1 MNRQRRPSV
10 DGRESR
16 NIRREELRRK
26 KRIKKRRRERILRI
40 GFILVILFAL
50 IFAVRKLTSSNRKI
64 ASDIEIAIKNYDEAY
79 FDKNMD
85 RMDVI
90 MDALKKSYSKDEKE
104 EKEFYEAA
112 FKNLSITYIE
122 EKKVEGGRELSLEI
136 ENANYIDVYNSLEA
150 GSSHEDYI
158 KALSR
163 EDNPKKKARVSIFIR
178 DKMFSK
184 KIYESRPFVNAIL
197 GGALD
202 YAN

>member
-26 KRIKKRRRERILRI
+26 RRIKKRRRERILRT
-40 GFILVILFAL
+40 GLILVILLAL
-50 IFAVRKLTSSNRKI
+50 VFAVRKLTSSNKKI
-64 ASDIEIAIKNYDEAY
+64 ASNIETAIKSYDEGY

-112 FKNLSITYIE
+112 FKNLSISYIE
-122 EKKVEGGRELSLEI
+122 EKKVEGGKELSLEI
-136 ENANYIDVYNSLEA
+136 ENVNYIDVYNSLEA
-150 GSSHEDYI
+150 GASHEDYI
-158 KALSR
+158 KALSSK
-163 EDNPKKKARVSIFIR
+163 DYPKKKARVSIFVR
-178 DKMFSK
+178 NKMFSK

-202 YAN
+202 YAK

>member
-10 DGRESR
+10 DGRESI

-50 IFAVRKLTSSNRKI
+50 IFAVRKLTSSNKKI
-64 ASDIEIAIKNYDEAY
+64 ASDIETAIKSYDEGY
-79 FDKNMD
+79 FEKNMD

-136 ENANYIDVYNSLEA
+136 ENVNYIDVYNSLEA
-150 GSSHEDYI
+150 GVSHEDYI

>member
-1 MNRQRRPSV
+1 MTRQRRPSV
-10 DGRESR
+10 KERESR
-16 NIRREELRRK
+16 DIRREELRRR
-26 KRIKKRRRERILRI
+26 KRIKKRRKERILRI
-40 GFILVILFAL
+40 GFILVILLAL
-50 IFAVRKLTSSNRKI
+50 VFAVRKLTSSNKRI
-64 ASDIEIAIKNYDEAY
+64 ASDIETAIKSYDEGY
-79 FDKNMD
+79 FEKNMD

-90 MDALKKSYSKDEKE
+90 MDALKKSYSEDEKE

-122 EKKVEGGRELSLEI
+122 EKKVEGGRELSLEV
-136 ENANYIDVYNSLEA
+136 ENVNYIDVYNSLEA

-163 EDNPKKKARVSIFIR
+163 EGNPKKKARVSIFIR

>member
-26 KRIKKRRRERILRI
+26 RRIKKRRRERILRT
-40 GFILVILFAL
+40 GLILVILLAL
-50 IFAVRKLTSSNRKI
+50 VFAVRKLTSSNKKI
-64 ASDIEIAIKNYDEAY
+64 ASNIETAIKSYDEGY

-112 FKNLSITYIE
+112 FKNLSISYIE
-122 EKKVEGGRELSLEI
+122 EKKVEGGKELSLEI
-136 ENANYIDVYNSLEA
+136 ENVNYIDVYNSLEA
-150 GSSHEDYI
+150 GASHEDYI

-163 EDNPKKKARVSIFIR
+163 EDYPKKKARVSIFVR
-178 DKMFSK
+178 NKMFSK

-202 YAN
+202 YAK

>member
-50 IFAVRKLTSSNRKI
+50 IFAVRKLTSSNKKI
-64 ASDIEIAIKNYDEAY
+64 ASNIEIAIKSYDEAY
-79 FDKNMD
+79 FEKNMD

-122 EKKVEGGRELSLEI
+122 EKKVEGGKELSLEI
-136 ENANYIDVYNSLEA
+136 ENVNYIDVYNSLGA
-150 GSSHEDYI
+150 GASHEDYI
-158 KALSR
+158 KALSSK
-163 EDNPKKKARVSIFIR
+163 DYPKKKARVSIFIR
-178 DKMFSK
+178 EKMFSK
-184 KIYESRPFVNAIL
+184 KIYESRPFVNATL

>member
-50 IFAVRKLTSSNRKI
+50 IFAVRKLTSSNKKI

>member
-16 NIRREELRRK
+16 NIRREELRRR
-26 KRIKKRRRERILRI
+26 KRIKKRRKERIFRI
-40 GFILVILFAL
+40 GLILVILLAL
-50 IFAVRKLTSSNRKI
+50 VFAVRKLTSSNKKI
-64 ASDIEIAIKNYDEAY
+64 ASNIETAIKSYDEAY

-122 EKKVEGGRELSLEI
+122 EK
-136 ENANYIDVYNSLEA
+136 
-150 GSSHEDYI
+150 
-158 KALSR
+158 
-163 EDNPKKKARVSIFIR
+163 
-178 DKMFSK
+178 
-184 KIYESRPFVNAIL
+184 
-197 GGALD
+197 
-202 YAN
+202 

>member
-1 MNRQRRPSV
+1 MTRQRRPSV

-16 NIRREELRRK
+16 NIRREELRRR
-26 KRIKKRRRERILRI
+26 KRIKKRRKERILRI
-40 GFILVILFAL
+40 GFILVILLAL
-50 IFAVRKLTSSNRKI
+50 IFAVRKLTSSNKKI
-64 ASDIEIAIKNYDEAY
+64 AGDIETAIKSYDEAY
-79 FDKNMD
+79 FEKNMD

>member
-16 NIRREELRRK
+16 NIRREELRRR
-26 KRIKKRRRERILRI
+26 KRIKKRRKERIFRI
-40 GFILVILFAL
+40 GLILVILLAL
-50 IFAVRKLTSSNRKI
+50 VFAVRKLTSSNKKI
-64 ASDIEIAIKNYDEAY
+64 ASNIETAIKSYDEAY

-122 EKKVEGGRELSLEI
+122 EKKVEGGKELSLEI
-136 ENANYIDVYNSLEA
+136 ENVNYIDVYNSLEA
-150 GSSHEDYI
+150 GASHEDYI
-158 KALSR
+158 NALSSK
-163 EDNPKKKARVSIFIR
+163 DYPKKKARVSIFVR
-178 DKMFSK
+178 NKMFSK

-202 YAN
+202 YAK

>member
-26 KRIKKRRRERILRI
+26 RRIKKRRRERILRT
-40 GFILVILFAL
+40 GLILVILLAL
-50 IFAVRKLTSSNRKI
+50 VFAVRKLTSSNKKI
-64 ASDIEIAIKNYDEAY
+64 ASNIETAIKSYDEGY

-90 MDALKKSYSKDEKE
+90 LDALKKSYSKDEKE

-112 FKNLSITYIE
+112 FKNLSISYIE
-122 EKKVEGGRELSLEI
+122 EKKVEGGKELSLEI
-136 ENANYIDVYNSLEA
+136 ENVNYIDVYNSLEA
-150 GSSHEDYI
+150 GASHKDYI
-158 KALSR
+158 KALSSK
-163 EDNPKKKARVSIFIR
+163 DYPKKKARVSIFVR
-178 DKMFSK
+178 NKMFSK

-202 YAN
+202 YAK

>member
-26 KRIKKRRRERILRI
+26 RRIKKRRRERILRT
-40 GFILVILFAL
+40 GLILVILLAL
-50 IFAVRKLTSSNRKI
+50 VFAVRKLTSSNKKI
-64 ASDIEIAIKNYDEAY
+64 ASNIETAIKSHDEGY

-90 MDALKKSYSKDEKE
+90 LDALKKSYSKDEKE

-112 FKNLSITYIE
+112 FKNLSISYIE
-122 EKKVEGGRELSLEI
+122 EKKVEGGKELSLEI
-136 ENANYIDVYNSLEA
+136 ENVNYIDVYNSLEA
-150 GSSHEDYI
+150 GASHEDYI
-158 KALSR
+158 KALSSK
-163 EDNPKKKARVSIFIR
+163 DYPKKKARVSIFVR
-178 DKMFSK
+178 NKMFSK

-202 YAN
+202 YAK

>member
-50 IFAVRKLTSSNRKI
+50 IFAVRKLTSSNKKI
-64 ASDIEIAIKNYDEAY
+64 ASDIETAIKSYDEAY

-136 ENANYIDVYNSLEA
+136 ENVNYIDVYNSLEA

>member
-122 EKKVEGGRELSLEI
+122 EKKVEGGKELSLEI
-136 ENANYIDVYNSLEA
+136 ENVNYIDVYNSLGA
-150 GSSHEDYI
+150 GTSHEDYI
-158 KALSR
+158 KALSSK
-163 EDNPKKKARVSIFIR
+163 DYPKKKARVSIFIR

>member
-50 IFAVRKLTSSNRKI
+50 IFAVRKLTSSNKKI
-64 ASDIEIAIKNYDEAY
+64 ASNIEIAIKSYDEAY
-79 FDKNMD
+79 FEKNMD

-122 EKKVEGGRELSLEI
+122 EKKVEGGKELSLEI
-136 ENANYIDVYNSLEA
+136 ENVNYIDVYNSLGA
-150 GSSHEDYI
+150 GASHEDYI
-158 KALSR
+158 KALSSK
-163 EDNPKKKARVSIFIR
+163 DYPKKKARVSIFIR

-184 KIYESRPFVNAIL
+184 KIYESRPFVNATL

>member
-40 GFILVILFAL
+40 GFILVILLAL
-50 IFAVRKLTSSNRKI
+50 IFAVRKLTSSNKKI
-64 ASDIEIAIKNYDEAY
+64 ASDIETAIKSYDEAY

-85 RMDVI
+85 RIDVI

-122 EKKVEGGRELSLEI
+122 EKKVEGGKELSLEI
-136 ENANYIDVYNSLEA
+136 ENVNYIDVYNSLEA

>member
-1 MNRQRRPSV
+1 MTRQRRPSV

-26 KRIKKRRRERILRI
+26 RRIKKRRRERILRT
-40 GFILVILFAL
+40 GLILVILLAL
-50 IFAVRKLTSSNRKI
+50 VFAVRKLTSSNKKI
-64 ASDIEIAIKNYDEAY
+64 ASNIETAIKSYDEGY

-112 FKNLSITYIE
+112 FKNLSISYIE
-122 EKKVEGGRELSLEI
+122 EKKVEGGKELSLEI
-136 ENANYIDVYNSLEA
+136 ENVNYIDVYNSLEA
-150 GSSHEDYI
+150 GASHKDYI
-158 KALSR
+158 KALSSK
-163 EDNPKKKARVSIFIR
+163 DYPKKKARVSIFVR
-178 DKMFSK
+178 NKMFSK

>member
-26 KRIKKRRRERILRI
+26 RRIKKRRRERILRT
-40 GFILVILFAL
+40 GLILVILLAL
-50 IFAVRKLTSSNRKI
+50 VFAVRKLTSSNNKI
-64 ASDIEIAIKNYDEAY
+64 ASNIETAIKSYDEGY

-90 MDALKKSYSKDEKE
+90 LDALKKSYSKDEKE

-112 FKNLSITYIE
+112 FKNLSISYIE
-122 EKKVEGGRELSLEI
+122 EKKVEGGKELSLEI
-136 ENANYIDVYNSLEA
+136 ENVNYIDVYNSLEA
-150 GSSHEDYI
+150 GASHEDYI
-158 KALSR
+158 KALSSK
-163 EDNPKKKARVSIFIR
+163 DYPKKKARVSIFVR
-178 DKMFSK
+178 NKMFSK

-202 YAN
+202 YAK

>member
-16 NIRREELRRK
+16 NIRREELRRR
-26 KRIKKRRRERILRI
+26 KRIKKRRKERILRI

-50 IFAVRKLTSSNRKI
+50 IFAVRKLTSSNKKI
-64 ASDIEIAIKNYDEAY
+64 ASDIETAIKSYDEAY

-122 EKKVEGGRELSLEI
+122 EKKVEGGKELSLEI

>member
-1 MNRQRRPSV
+1 MTRQRRPSV
-10 DGRESR
+10 KERESR
-16 NIRREELRRK
+16 DIRREELRRR
-26 KRIKKRRRERILRI
+26 KRIRKRRQERILRT
-40 GFILVILFAL
+40 GLILIILLAL
-50 IFAVRKLTSSNRKI
+50 VFAVRKLTSSNKKI
-64 ASDIEIAIKNYDEAY
+64 ASDIETAIKSYDEGY
-79 FDKNMD
+79 FEKNMD

-122 EKKVEGGRELSLEI
+122 EKKVEGGRELSLEV
-136 ENANYIDVYNSLEA
+136 ENVNYIDVYNSLEA
-150 GSSHEDYI
+150 GVSHEDYI

>member
-26 KRIKKRRRERILRI
+26 RRIKKRRRERILRT
-40 GFILVILFAL
+40 GLILVILLAL
-50 IFAVRKLTSSNRKI
+50 VFAVRKLTSSNKKI
-64 ASDIEIAIKNYDEAY
+64 ASNIETAIKSYDEGY

-90 MDALKKSYSKDEKE
+90 LDALKKSYSKDEKE

-112 FKNLSITYIE
+112 FKNLSISYIE
-122 EKKVEGGRELSLEI
+122 EKKVEGGKELSLEI
-136 ENANYIDVYNSLEA
+136 ENVNYIDVYNSLEA
-150 GSSHEDYI
+150 GASHEDYI
-158 KALSR
+158 KALSSKYY
-163 EDNPKKKARVSIFIR
+163 PKKKARVSIFVR
-178 DKMFSK
+178 NKMFSK

-202 YAN
+202 YAK

>member
-26 KRIKKRRRERILRI
+26 RRIKKRRRERILRT
-40 GFILVILFAL
+40 GLILVILLAL
-50 IFAVRKLTSSNRKI
+50 VFAVRKLTSSNKKI
-64 ASDIEIAIKNYDEAY
+64 ASNIETAIKSYDEGY

-90 MDALKKSYSKDEKE
+90 LDALKKSYSKDEKE

-112 FKNLSITYIE
+112 FKNLSISYIE
-122 EKKVEGGRELSLEI
+122 EKKVEGGKELSLEI
-136 ENANYIDVYNSLEA
+136 ENVNYIDVYNSLEA
-150 GSSHEDYI
+150 GASHEDYI